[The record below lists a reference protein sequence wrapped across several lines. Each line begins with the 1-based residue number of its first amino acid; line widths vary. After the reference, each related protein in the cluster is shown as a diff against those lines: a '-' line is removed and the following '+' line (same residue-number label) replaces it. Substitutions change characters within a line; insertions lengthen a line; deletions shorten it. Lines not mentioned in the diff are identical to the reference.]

1 MSKREERL
9 FRSQTTR
16 NANHIFSRDEAVQY
30 ILEPDGELSDLE
42 IEDEEDLD
50 HEEDDNDPDWNP
62 PVDPSLE
69 YNVDED
75 DLPLSSLTH
84 VHIVN
89 RSASPPPYPLVAS
102 VISDPSTS
110 GTATP
115 FQSSSSR
122 EFRWRKQ
129 NFESPDVT
137 WKSSLPPPPPEIPTP
152 IEYFK
157 QMFDDDMVERILF
170 QSNLYEMQ
178 KEGVQLKVTNKEMGQ
193 DRLKTLRRFFH
204 ANDNHPAVPKGQD
217 SYDSLFKLR
226 PVIDGLQANLTKIP
240 AEERQSIDEQMVP
253 FKGKLRFKQ
262 YLKDKPHSWG
272 IKIFSRAG
280 ASGIIYDFE
289 VYTGKASVPVTELG
303 QGAEVVLRLAEEIPR
318 NKNFKLFFDNY
329 YTSIPLIRELLLHGI
344 HSAGTV
350 RTNRLK
356 GCNIEADDLLKKK
369 GRGSF
374 DYRVETNSGIVVT
387 KWFDNKSVC
396 IASSFVGAEPSDNC
410 KRWDRTSKKYV
421 DVLRPLCI
429 AEYNKFM
436 GGVDLSDMLIEL
448 YRIDIPSWKTP
459 QRPNCSTPKRPK
471 LAKPKPY
478 NSVCYDGIQHW
489 PEAVA
494 DKKRCR
500 LCSAY
505 ARIQC
510 FKCHVSLCLVKNRNC
525 FKIFHTQ

>member
-30 ILEPDGELSDLE
+30 TLEPDGELSDLE

-89 RSASPPPYPLVAS
+89 R
-102 VISDPSTS
+102 
-110 GTATP
+110 
-115 FQSSSSR
+115 
-122 EFRWRKQ
+122 
-129 NFESPDVT
+129 N
-137 WKSSLPPPPPEIPTP
+137 
-152 IEYFK
+152 
-157 QMFDDDMVERILF
+157 
-170 QSNLYEMQ
+170 
-178 KEGVQLKVTNKEMGQ
+178 
-193 DRLKTLRRFFH
+193 
-204 ANDNHPAVPKGQD
+204 
-217 SYDSLFKLR
+217 
-226 PVIDGLQANLTKIP
+226 GLQASLTKIP

-253 FKGKLRFKQ
+253 FKGKLRYKQ

-289 VYTGKASVPVTELG
+289 VYTGKSSVSVTELG
-303 QGAEVVLRLAEEIPR
+303 QEAEVVLRLAEEIPR

-329 YTSIPLIRELLLHGI
+329 YTTE
-344 HSAGTV
+344 
-350 RTNRLK
+350 
-356 GCNIEADDLLKKK
+356 DLLKKK

-396 IASSFVGAEPSDNC
+396 TASSFVGAEPSDNC

-421 DVLRPLCI
+421 DVVRPLCI

-448 YRIDIPSWKTP
+448 YRIDIRGKKWYMRLFYYFLDISVVNAWLLYRRHMGQQGRTHNKSFLDFKSEIANYLTST
-459 QRPNCSTPKRPK
+459 NDGTPKPRGRPLRDQTVPLQK
-471 LAKPKPY
+471 DQSLPNQSHTIVFAMMA
-478 NSVCYDGIQHW
+478 SSIGQRQWLIRSDAGS
-489 PEAVA
+489 A
-494 DKKRCR
+494 R
-500 LCSAY
+500 LMLES
-505 ARIQC
+505 
-510 FKCHVSLCLVKNRNC
+510 SNRNC